1 VVGTGTVLA
10 DDPALTARHPDGTH
24 HDHQP
29 VRVVVGHRDVPRGYA
44 MAGPDVLHLRTH
56 SPDAV
61 LAALHARGLVD
72 VLLEGGPRLAGAFV
86 AAHRIDR
93 VLAYLAPALLGAGPA
108 ALGDAGVVSMDGIA
122 RLQVDE
128 VRRVGPD
135 IVVDARPAYAGTA
148 DGSVAPGLAARSDRQ
163 ARTAARTAL
172 RGGTS

>member
-1 VVGTGTVLA
+1 
-10 DDPALTARHPDGTH
+10 
-24 HDHQP
+24 
-29 VRVVVGHRDVPRGYA
+29 
-44 MAGPDVLHLRTH
+44 
-56 SPDAV
+56 
-61 LAALHARGLVD
+61 VD

-86 AAHRIDR
+86 AAHRVDR

-135 IVVDARPAYAGTA
+135 VVVDARPAYAGTA
-148 DGSVAPGLAARSDRQ
+148 DGTVAPGLAARSDRQ